1 MNTFTKEQQAR
12 GGRNGKRGKTAS
24 SYGKKLVAAFL
35 GIVDPE
41 EQVALLKKYSELPT
55 GVELPKE
62 IHFQLY
68 QMNMEANRRLQDTL
82 LLEDEK
88 QNLAL
93 ERLVLRE
100 EISNRKLILSKQ
112 LNEMNTA
119 QRQVLYESTLA
130 TIRAELI
137 DELTPVIRAEIELEL
152 ELAND

>member
-1 MNTFTKEQQAR
+1 MNITPEQRAR
-12 GGRNGKRGKTAS
+12 GGRNSKRPPTPKTYGKR
-24 SYGKKLVAAFL
+24 LVKAFL
-35 GIVDPE
+35 DVQDPE
-41 EQVALLKKYSELPT
+41 EQVALLKQYSTLPS

-93 ERLVLRE
+93 ERLARKE

-119 QRQVLYESTLA
+119 QRQVLYEQTLA
-130 TIRAELI
+130 TMRQELI
-137 DELTPVIRAEIELEL
+137 DELTPVIRAELEA
-152 ELAND
+152 ER